1 MCKNMQKLK
10 LSHIQ
15 HTDTLRQWREI
26 SHHHLIAIAFRLLL
40 GSKVRVGDFVYY
52 YCYYLPLY
60 TFVAE

>member
-26 SHHHLIAIAFRLLL
+26 SYHHLIAFRLLL

-52 YCYYLPLY
+52 YYLPLY